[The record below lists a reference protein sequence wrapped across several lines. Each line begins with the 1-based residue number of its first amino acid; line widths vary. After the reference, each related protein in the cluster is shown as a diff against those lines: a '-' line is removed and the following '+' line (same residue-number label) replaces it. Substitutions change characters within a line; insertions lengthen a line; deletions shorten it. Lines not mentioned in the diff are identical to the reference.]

1 MTRLG
6 IMFRG
11 EERTVVIDK
20 DTGYDEETNSREIEW
35 HFDGVSP
42 EQHDALALSDEE
54 EERIYNECCDARDEE
69 SW

>member
-1 MTRLG
+1 MNRIG

-20 DTGYDEETNSREIEW
+20 DTGYDAETNSREIEW

-54 EERIYNECCDARDEE
+54 EERIYNECCDARDE
-69 SW
+69 